1 MPDTHEVK
9 CINKTHRQD
18 PHEAISHIG
27 GQSNGKIWKITQQQ
41 AIDGV
46 ERGEWIFI
54 VRRGGHTVKV
64 VIAKSQF
71 GHKYLKTEADGYRP
85 DNLLSLPECVE

>member
-27 GQSNGKIWKITQQQ
+27 GQSNGTIWKITQQE
-41 AIDGV
+41 AIDGI
-46 ERGEWIFI
+46 ETGKWSFI
-54 VRRGGHTVKV
+54 VRRGGHSAKV
-64 VIAKSQF
+64 VIAKRWI
-71 GHKYLKTEADGYRP
+71 GAITH
-85 DNLLSLPECVE
+85 